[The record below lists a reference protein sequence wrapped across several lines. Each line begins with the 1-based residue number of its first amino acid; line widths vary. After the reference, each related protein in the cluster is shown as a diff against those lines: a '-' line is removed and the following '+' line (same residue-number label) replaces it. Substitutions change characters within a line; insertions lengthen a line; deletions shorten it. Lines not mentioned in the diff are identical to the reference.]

1 MTFYKKKHSMNLRN
15 RRTSSTA
22 EVYTGSLNDIMFFLL
37 LFFLIVSTLANPSII
52 KLLLP
57 KAAASTTVNKIQIT
71 LSVDKDK
78 HYYLNNTEVP
88 LENLEAEI
96 RKATANVE
104 SPTIVLRF
112 DSSLSVQDLV
122 DVLQIGTKIQIKMVL
137 ATKHASS

>member
-1 MTFYKKKHSMNLRN
+1 MNLRN